1 LRLIVPAPGGG
12 DGAGGG
18 RLRESVVA
26 AAVVVVVVVSLLWAV
41 RQLALIPRPSR
52 PPPRQQHLEHLS
64 LQLLCYY

>member
-1 LRLIVPAPGGG
+1 VA
-12 DGAGGG
+12 
-18 RLRESVVA
+18 VA
-26 AAVVVVVVVSLLWAV
+26 AAAAVVVVVVSLLWAV